1 MLPGIYM
8 NDAISVRI
16 KINMK
21 RNSSTKKEQQFW
33 AYTFLFF
40 PLMLLTIFV
49 FIPILFSFV
58 ISFFDWELMASHQK
72 FAGLNNYIEIFGDKI
87 FYKALVNTVFYTIG
101 VVPIQTLLALFLAF
115 VMNQKI
121 RGRAFFRTA
130 FYIPAVTSSV
140 VTSIIFVAIYSKEGL
155 LNSLL
160 GNLGIQ
166 PNDWLTNPKTVLIS
180 IMMLNIWTT
189 SGYFMVSFLAGLQ
202 NIPAS
207 LYEAARLEGAT
218 QSQQFW
224 HITVPM
230 VRPVTYFVVVMSL
243 IGCFQVFDQVFVMSE
258 GGPNNAST
266 TMAYYVYQNGFKY
279 FRLGYGA
286 AAAILLAGIIMI
298 VTVIQKK
305 YFPPYP
311 Y

>member
-1 MLPGIYM
+1 
-8 NDAISVRI
+8 
-16 KINMK
+16 
-21 RNSSTKKEQQFW
+21 
-33 AYTFLFF
+33 
-40 PLMLLTIFV
+40 
-49 FIPILFSFV
+49 
-58 ISFFDWELMASHQK
+58 
-72 FAGLNNYIEIFGDKI
+72 
-87 FYKALVNTVFYTIG
+87 
-101 VVPIQTLLALFLAF
+101 
-115 VMNQKI
+115 MNQKI

>member
-1 MLPGIYM
+1 
-8 NDAISVRI
+8 
-16 KINMK
+16 MK
-21 RNSSTKKEQQFW
+21 KTSSTRKEQQIW
-33 AYTFLFF
+33 GYTFLFF

-72 FAGLNNYIEIFGDKI
+72 FIALNNYVEIFGDKI
-87 FYKALVNTVFYTIG
+87 FYKALFNTVFYTIG
-101 VVPIQTLLALFLAF
+101 VVPIQTILALFLAF

-121 RGRAFFRTA
+121 KGRAFFRTA

-166 PNDWLTNPKTVLIS
+166 PNDWLTNPKTALMS

-189 SGYFMVSFLAGLQ
+189 SGYFMISFLAGLQ
-202 NIPAS
+202 NIPES

-224 HITVPM
+224 KITVPM
-230 VRPVTYFVVVMSL
+230 VRPVTYFVIVMSL

-258 GGPNNAST
+258 GGPNNATT
-266 TMAYYVYQNGFKY
+266 TMAYYVYQNGFRY
-279 FRLGYGA
+279 FRLGYAG

-305 YFPPYP
+305 YFPPNP

>member
-1 MLPGIYM
+1 
-8 NDAISVRI
+8 
-16 KINMK
+16 MK

-49 FIPILFSFV
+49 FIPIFFSLI

-87 FYKALVNTVFYTIG
+87 FYKALLNTVFYTIW
-101 VVPIQTLLALFLAF
+101 VVPVQTLLALFLAF

-207 LYEAARLEGAT
+207 LYEAAILEGAT

-224 HITVPM
+224 NITVPM
-230 VRPVTYFVVVMSL
+230 VRPVTYFVIVMSL

-298 VTVIQKK
+298 VTVIQRK
-305 YFPPYP
+305 YFPPNP

>member
-1 MLPGIYM
+1 M
-8 NDAISVRI
+8 AES
-16 KINMK
+16 
-21 RNSSTKKEQQFW
+21 SSTKKEQQFW

-40 PLMLLTIFV
+40 PLMLLTIFL
-49 FIPILFSFV
+49 FIPIIFSFI
-58 ISFFDWELMASHQK
+58 ISFFDWELMASQQK
-72 FAGLNNYIEIFGDKI
+72 FVWLNNYIEIFGDKI
-87 FYKALVNTVFYTIG
+87 FYKAMLNTVLYTIG
-101 VVPIQTLLALFLAF
+101 VVPVQTMLALFLAF

-121 RGRAFFRTA
+121 RGRSFFRTA
-130 FYIPAVTSSV
+130 FYIPAITSSV

-160 GNLGIQ
+160 GNLDIP
-166 PNDWLTNPKTVLIS
+166 PNDWLTNPRTALIS

-202 NIPAS
+202 NIPDS

-218 QSQQFW
+218 QRQQFW

-243 IGCFQVFDQVFVMSE
+243 IGCFQVFDQVFVMSD
-258 GGPNNAST
+258 GGPNNATT
-266 TMAYYVYQNGFKY
+266 TMSYYVYQNGFRY

-286 AAAILLAGIIMI
+286 AAAIVLAGIIMI
-298 VTVIQKK
+298 VTVVQKK
-305 YFPPYP
+305 YFPPNP

>member
-1 MLPGIYM
+1 
-8 NDAISVRI
+8 
-16 KINMK
+16 
-21 RNSSTKKEQQFW
+21 
-33 AYTFLFF
+33 
-40 PLMLLTIFV
+40 LMLLTLFL
-49 FIPILFSFV
+49 FIPILYSFV
-58 ISFFDWELMASHQK
+58 ISFFDWELMASQQK
-72 FAGLNNYIEIFGDKI
+72 FVGISNYTEVFGDKI
-87 FYKALVNTVFYTIG
+87 FYKALLNTVLYTVG
-101 VVPIQTLLALFLAF
+101 VVPIQTILALFLAF

-121 RGRAFFRTA
+121 PGRSFFRTA

-155 LNSLL
+155 LNSILE
-160 GNLGIQ
+160 NFGIA
-166 PNDWLTNPKTVLIS
+166 PNDWLTNPKTALMS

-202 NIPAS
+202 NIPNS
-207 LYEAARLEGAT
+207 LYEAAKLEGAT
-218 QSQQFW
+218 QWQQFW
-224 HITVPM
+224 NITVPM

-266 TMAYYVYQNGFKY
+266 TLSYYVYQNGFRY

-286 AAAILLAGIIMI
+286 AAAIVLAGIIMI

-305 YFPPYP
+305 YFPPNP

>member
-1 MLPGIYM
+1 
-8 NDAISVRI
+8 
-16 KINMK
+16 
-21 RNSSTKKEQQFW
+21 
-33 AYTFLFF
+33 
-40 PLMLLTIFV
+40 
-49 FIPILFSFV
+49 
-58 ISFFDWELMASHQK
+58 MASDQK
-72 FAGLNNYIEIFGDKI
+72 FIGLNNYIEIFGDKI
-87 FYKALVNTVFYTIG
+87 FYKAMLNTVLYTIG
-101 VVPIQTLLALFLAF
+101 VVPIQTILALFLAF

-121 RGRAFFRTA
+121 RGRSFFRTA

-155 LNSLL
+155 LNTLL
-160 GNLGIQ
+160 GNLGIL
-166 PNDWLTNPKTVLIS
+166 PNDWLTNPRTALIS

-202 NIPAS
+202 NIPES

-218 QSQQFW
+218 QAQQFW

-230 VRPVTYFVVVMSL
+230 VRPVTYFVIVMSL
-243 IGCFQVFDQVFVMSE
+243 IGCFQVFDQVFVMSD
-258 GGPNNAST
+258 GGPNNAT
-266 TMAYYVYQNGFKY
+266 TTLSYYVYQNGFKY

-286 AAAILLAGIIMI
+286 AAAIVLAGIIMT

-305 YFPPYP
+305 YFPPNP